1 MQLQHVDISSTGVFE
16 YGQMYVALSRAT
28 SLDGV
33 YLHRFDAGSIRAHP
47 RVIEFY
53 ADRDEDDDGHTALND
68 DSNSIVI
75 KEDAVT
81 ESNDDAGAASATDL
95 I

>member
-53 ADRDEDDDGHTALND
+53 ADRDDDDEGEEEEEE
-68 DSNSIVI
+68 
-75 KEDAVT
+75 KEKEEEAYAAAADADNEVV
-81 ESNDDAGAASATDL
+81 N
-95 I
+95 